1 MTTIVHESRFD
12 VSPQALF
19 EFHLDAANLAAIS
32 PPLPRFTMQS
42 EPKATA
48 SGDLQKFR
56 LSVGPF
62 GADWKARI
70 TKLQSQPG
78 AVSGAQFLEDVQE
91 SGPFAEW
98 RHQHQVFADGD
109 AAVLKDVVRLRL
121 FPTALGPLLDTLFVA
136 PGVKLMFV
144 YRHWKTRRLLASR

>member
-1 MTTIVHESRFD
+1 MTTIVHESHFD

-42 EPKATA
+42 EPKETA
-48 SGDLQKFR
+48 PDDLQEFR
-56 LSVGPF
+56 LSVGPL

-70 TKLQSQPG
+70 TKLQPQPG
-78 AVSGAQFLEDVQE
+78 PISAARFLEDVQE

-98 RHQHQVFADGD
+98 RHQHQVFADGE
-109 AAVLKDVVRLRL
+109 AAILKDVVCLRL
-121 FPTALGPLLDTLFVA
+121 FPTPLGPLLDKLLVA

-144 YRHWKTRRLLASR
+144 YRHWKTRRLLASH

>member
-1 MTTIVHESRFD
+1 MTTIVHKSRFD
-12 VSPQALF
+12 VTPQALF

-42 EPKATA
+42 EPKETEP
-48 SGDLQKFR
+48 GDLQEFR
-56 LSVGPF
+56 LSIGPL

-70 TKLQSQPG
+70 TKLQPQPG
-78 AVSGAQFLEDVQE
+78 SVSGARFLEDVQE

-98 RHQHQVFADGD
+98 RHQHQVFADEDG
-109 AAVLKDVVRLRL
+109 ATLKDAVRLKL
-121 FPTALGPLLDTLFVA
+121 FPTPLGPLFDAIFVA

-144 YRHWKTRRLLASR
+144 YRHWKTRRLLASA